1 MTVPHSKP
9 VILVVIDG
17 LTPTMLE
24 DAVEAGKLPVLAR
37 LVEHG
42 NYRRATSVFPSLTPV
57 CLSSIATGAHG
68 DVHEIPHL
76 VWYHRGERRLVEYGS
91 SFGAVRAA
99 GIGQTLRDTL
109 VNMNVQHL
117 GKRAV
122 TVFEALSDAGLR
134 TASVNFTAYRGRTA
148 HRSSLPFLG
157 DVLGPDSFFFYNLF
171 QSERTG
177 APLSWRNRAA
187 GSIDAYATAVGR
199 WLVTRDAFDFL
210 VYYLSDYDYASHE
223 HGPDAAY
230 EALARCDDAVG
241 ALAAA
246 AGGFD
251 ELLDRYAL
259 VVLSDHGQT
268 HVREVASLGRCYAGV
283 EGVLVTA
290 SNRAAQ
296 LYVRPGCTL
305 DPRQL
310 ARVLDGE
317 PSVDVVLFR
326 EGDRRDRAAAGR
338 GAAVRPRPGRL
349 AALRRRVHPR
359 SPRRARACLG
369 SPRQPEC
376 GGDPRLG
383 GRRLGVRRPRRGPPS
398 RGRFARIAAR
408 GRLRGAPA
416 DDRHRRDGAEHRRRR
431 SARAAALRRRAA
443 ALRARS
449 CRLTATTR
457 APKVPRARVWSNV
470 SSGGAGSATSA
481 SSPPWDGCR
490 ESSSC
495 LWSCATRP
503 TRTRRCRSV
512 TGRRSRSPSSSRRPV
527 PLLGLRGDERV
538 LDVGTGSGYAACVLA
553 ELAAEVITIERIP
566 ELAAAAAAAL
576 ARAGHPDVDVRVGDG
591 SLGVPDRAPYDAVA
605 VAAAAPSIPEALVAQ
620 LSARGR
626 LVLPRGTRHSQ
637 KLVLLERRDGT
648 LTESESVPCRFVPL
662 LGAAGFEEA

>member
-1 MTVPHSKP
+1 MTSPRPKP

-24 DAVEAGKLPVLAR
+24 DAVEAGRVPVLAR

-42 NYRRATSVFPSLTPV
+42 SYRRATSVFPSLTPV

-117 GKRAV
+117 GKGAV
-122 TVFEALSDAGLR
+122 TVFEALADAGLR
-134 TASVNFTAYRGRTA
+134 TASVNFTAYRGRTT

-157 DVLGPDSFFFYNLF
+157 DVRGPDSFFFYNLF

-177 APLSWRNRAA
+177 APLSWRSRAA

-199 WLVTRDAFDFL
+199 WLVTRDGFDFL

-223 HGPDAAY
+223 HGPDAAF

-246 AGGFD
+246 ADGFD

-268 HVREVASLGRCYAGV
+268 RVRDVASLGRCYAGA

-296 LYVRPGCTL
+296 VYAQHGCTL

-310 ARVLDGE
+310 AAVLDRE

-326 EGDRRDRAAAGR
+326 EGTDAIARRRGEELRFAPGPAGWRLSGDAAILDHPDAPTRVWAALANPNAGDLLVSAADGWEFADLGGRHHLGGGSHGSLLAGDSEVPLLTVGIDGTARSIVDVAPLVLRHFAVEEPSYALDRAA
-338 GAAVRPRPGRL
+338 
-349 AALRRRVHPR
+349 
-359 SPRRARACLG
+359 
-369 SPRQPEC
+369 
-376 GGDPRLG
+376 
-383 GRRLGVRRPRRGPPS
+383 
-398 RGRFARIAAR
+398 
-408 GRLRGAPA
+408 
-416 DDRHRRDGAEHRRRR
+416 
-431 SARAAALRRRAA
+431 
-443 ALRARS
+443 
-449 CRLTATTR
+449 
-457 APKVPRARVWSNV
+457 
-470 SSGGAGSATSA
+470 
-481 SSPPWDGCR
+481 
-490 ESSSC
+490 
-495 LWSCATRP
+495 
-503 TRTRRCRSV
+503 
-512 TGRRSRSPSSSRRPV
+512 
-527 PLLGLRGDERV
+527 
-538 LDVGTGSGYAACVLA
+538 
-553 ELAAEVITIERIP
+553 
-566 ELAAAAAAAL
+566 
-576 ARAGHPDVDVRVGDG
+576 
-591 SLGVPDRAPYDAVA
+591 
-605 VAAAAPSIPEALVAQ
+605 
-620 LSARGR
+620 
-626 LVLPRGTRHSQ
+626 
-637 KLVLLERRDGT
+637 
-648 LTESESVPCRFVPL
+648 
-662 LGAAGFEEA
+662 